1 MTLAVRPR
9 TMQASPRANAAI
21 MQRLS
26 ILLFGLLAYAVFLP
40 TFLYLVAFVGDL
52 PSTALAR
59 WLPWLPAVVPHT
71 IDAGRA
77 TGPVATAL
85 LVDASLILAFG
96 LQHSVM
102 ARLGF
107 KRWLSRHLPAAAERS
122 VYVLLASAM
131 LLLLFWQWR
140 PLPGIAWSLAG
151 EGWRALAWIAFGTG
165 FGVVLL
171 STFLID
177 HFDLFGLRQA
187 WTCFR
192 GGVPRATRFVT
203 PLFYRL
209 VRHPL
214 YLGFLL
220 AFWSTPHMTHGH
232 LLFAALMSAYVLLA
246 IRLEERD
253 LLHQLGDQYARYR
266 EQVPMLVPGL
276 GRRGAGGRVV
286 QG

>member
-1 MTLAVRPR
+1 
-9 TMQASPRANAAI
+9 

-26 ILLFGLLAYAVFLP
+26 ILLFGVLAYAVFLP

-52 PSTALAR
+52 PSTALGR
-59 WLPWLPAVVPHT
+59 WLPWLPAWVPHT

-77 TGPVATAL
+77 TGPVALAL
-85 LVDASLILAFG
+85 LVDVGLILAFG

-107 KRWLSRHLPAAAERS
+107 KRWLGRHLPLAAERS

-140 PLPGIAWSLAG
+140 PLPGLAWSFDASAL
-151 EGWRALAWIAFGTG
+151 RALAWSLFAAG

-177 HFDLFGLRQA
+177 HFELFGLRQA
-187 WTCFR
+187 WTRFR
-192 GGVPRATRFVT
+192 GGTPRSARFVT

-220 AFWSTPHMTHGH
+220 AFWSTPRMSHGH

-253 LLHQLGDQYARYR
+253 LVRQLGERYVRYR
-266 EQVPMLVPGL
+266 QQVPMLVPG
-276 GRRGAGGRVV
+276 RMRKRAGGGPV
-286 QG
+286 QS